1 MPAALK
7 MLEDLM
13 KKCYTCSDKSDK
25 SNSCACKK
33 ESGMVF
39 INYGIVYKKKKIV
52 KIARKNTLLR

>member
-13 KKCYTCSDKSDK
+13 KKCY
-25 SNSCACKK
+25 K

-39 INYGIVYKKKKIV
+39 INYGIVYKK
-52 KIARKNTLLR
+52 

>member
-39 INYGIVYKKKKIV
+39 INYGIVYKKKNNS
-52 KIARKNTLLR
+52 KNS